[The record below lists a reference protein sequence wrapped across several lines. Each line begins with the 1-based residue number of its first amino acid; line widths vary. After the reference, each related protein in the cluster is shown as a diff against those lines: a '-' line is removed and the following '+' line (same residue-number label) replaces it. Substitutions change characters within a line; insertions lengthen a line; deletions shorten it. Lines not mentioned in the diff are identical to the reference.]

1 MKVGLVCPYAWDIPS
16 GVANHVRDLAEAL
29 IELGH
34 EVSVLAPGDEDAD
47 VPSYVELAGRSIPVP
62 FNGSIARVQFG
73 PRSASRVRRWLR
85 DGEFEVLHVHS
96 PVTPSLGMLA
106 CWSAIGPIVAT
117 FHASLDGRSR
127 LMTAGSWILQ
137 ATLEKV
143 RARIAVSEE
152 ARRTIVEN
160 LGGDA
165 VLIPNGVDVSRF
177 SDVDPLP
184 GWPHPAGGLVFL
196 GRVDEPRKGLPLLLE
211 AFPQIARERPGVRLI
226 VVGPGDT
233 DVVDE
238 MVPSAL
244 RAQVEV
250 LGGVDDKTK
259 ARALASAD
267 VYVAPHVGGES
278 FGIVLLEAMAAHTP
292 VLASD
297 LVAFRSVLDNG
308 RCGQLFPVGDTN
320 ALAAHAVTMLADPK
334 RRKDLSLLGD
344 ANVAQYDW
352 SRVAARIVS
361 VYETVAVKGELVR
374 EDDRQ
379 GPGMFAGRLRRGDQ
393 YRGDT

>member
-1 MKVGLVCPYAWDIPS
+1 MKVGLVCPYAWDVPS
-16 GVANHVRDLAEAL
+16 GVAIHVQDLAEAL
-29 IELGH
+29 IGLGH
-34 EVSVLAPGDEDAD
+34 DVSVLTPGDEEAD
-47 VPSYVELAGRSIPVP
+47 VPPYVVLAGRTIPVP

-73 PRSASRVRRWLR
+73 PRSASRVRRWIR
-85 DGEFEVLHVHS
+85 EGEFDVLHVHS
-96 PVTPSLGMLA
+96 PVSPSLGMLA

-127 LMTAGSWILQ
+127 MMSAGSWILQ

-177 SDVDPLP
+177 SDAEPLP
-184 GWPHPAGGLVFL
+184 GWPHPDGGLVFL
-196 GRVDEPRKGLPLLLE
+196 GRVDEPRKGLSVLLE
-211 AFPQIARERPGVRLI
+211 AFPDIARAHPGVRLLI
-226 VVGPGDT
+226 VGPGDA
-233 DVVDE
+233 DVINE
-238 MVPSAL
+238 MLPLAL
-244 RAQVEV
+244 RSQVEV
-250 LGGVDDKTK
+250 LGRVDGKTK

-278 FGIVLLEAMAAHTP
+278 FGIVLLEAMAAHTA

-297 LVAFRSVLDNG
+297 LDAFRSVLDDG
-308 RCGQLFPVGDTN
+308 RCGQLFPVGDVASLTN
-320 ALAAHAVTMLADPK
+320 HAVEM
-334 RRKDLSLLGD
+334 LGD
-344 ANVAQYDW
+344 RERLAELARLGDDQVAQYDW
-352 SRVAARIVS
+352 SKVAARIVS
-361 VYETVAVKGELVR
+361 VYETVAAPGETVR

-379 GPGMFAGRLRRGDQ
+379 GPGMFAGRLRRSDQ
-393 YRGDT
+393 S